1 MSQVTSHT
9 TTLRSQVR
17 DHRIVAISAL
27 LALFA
32 TAAVVLVLAIDG
44 GSSDSSPVAQ
54 RSQSALRSDGGPEES
69 AVAGSLQAPK
79 TADIPAAKTDALG
92 IPSPSAAARAA
103 ADGVPG
109 LTTWDGRPDE
119 SRTAAAIAG
128 N

>member
-17 DHRIVAISAL
+17 DHRIVAMSAL

-32 TAAVVLVLAIDG
+32 TAAIVLVLAIDG
-44 GSSDSSPVAQ
+44 GSSDTSPVAQ

-69 AVAGSLQAPK
+69 AVAASLQAPK
-79 TADIPAAKTDALG
+79 TADIG
-92 IPSPSAAARAA
+92 AAARAA

-109 LTTWDGRPDE
+109 LTTWNGRPDE